1 MILSMHYYSN
11 GQGNLNLM
19 TDLYLSCNCHS
30 SHWPKLGM
38 QGVGSAST
46 KRLLLFYLIQTG
58 SGSGS
63 HSPVTEENSLNSVAF
78 QAAQTSS

>member
-1 MILSMHYYSN
+1 MILNMHYYSN

-46 KRLLLFYLIQTG
+46 KRLHYDDQTDQLI
-58 SGSGS
+58 
-63 HSPVTEENSLNSVAF
+63 SVLIVDVKVYWGD
-78 QAAQTSS
+78 